1 MWTYSRLVALLD
13 ERVLVMDGAMGTQLY
28 EQGFSFDRSLDEL
41 CLSQPLAV
49 RRVHRDYVA
58 TGAHVITA
66 NTFGA
71 NRLRLG
77 GEAPKVAEINRAAI
91 AIARDAASDRP
102 PHNRPLIAASVGPMG
117 QPMAPVGRIQP
128 EEAEAVFREQL
139 SALIE
144 ADPDFIV
151 FETFSDLDELLIAIR
166 TLRGLKDDA
175 AFMAFATFTEEGKTL
190 LGHKP
195 EEVVKA
201 VLDAGAAAAGANCS
215 VGPQGMDEVFDRMCR
230 VRDARLAF
238 VPNAGLPRVVDGRLH
253 YVNSP
258 DYFAEWAAEVTAR
271 GARAV
276 GGCCGTTP
284 EHITR
289 AIHTVGNRRPVPLPA
304 SQGQAIN
311 VVLREEPPAPPS
323 PAQGGGVAGDSD
335 ASDGAPLSSWSD
347 SSFERKL
354 AAGEFVVSVELDP
367 PRGVNAERLVR
378 GAVACRH
385 AGVDAINIADSPLA
399 TARMSPLA
407 LAVLIQQRVDIE
419 IILHVS
425 CRDRNLLG
433 LLSETMGAH
442 ALGVR
447 HQLCVTGDP
456 PSLGDYPGTQ
466 AVFEV
471 DSIGLLRVLSGLN
484 HGRSAN
490 GKPRKRSTDF
500 RLSCAVNPTAEDL
513 DLEIERFHRKQD
525 AGAHYA
531 LTQPLYDR
539 ADLERFMERAKPQI
553 PLLVG
558 ILPLRNARHANFI
571 HNEVPGMTIP
581 AEIRARMNAAGERG
595 PEEGVAIGRE
605 FLAEIR
611 SSCAGVYLMPPFNK
625 FEMAIDLLK
634 PTQDA

>member
-28 EQGFSFDRSLDEL
+28 EQGFSFERSLDEL
-41 CLSQPLAV
+41 CLSRPLAV

-58 TGAHVITA
+58 AGAQVITA

-77 GEAPKVAEINRAAI
+77 GEAPPVAEINRAAI

-102 PHNRPLIAASVGPMG
+102 PHNRPLVAASVGPIG
-117 QPMAPVGRIQP
+117 QPLAPVGRIQQD
-128 EEAEAVFREQL
+128 EASMVFREQL
-139 SALIE
+139 EALIA
-144 ADPDFIV
+144 ADPDLII
-151 FETFSDLDELLIAIR
+151 FETFSDLTELLLAIR
-166 TLRGLKDDA
+166 ALRALKNDA

-195 EEVVKA
+195 EEVVQA
-201 VLDAGAAAAGANCS
+201 VLEAGAAAAGANCS
-215 VGPQGMDEVFDRMCR
+215 VGPQGMDEVFERMCR
-230 VRDARLAF
+230 VKGARLAF

-258 DYFAEWAAEVTAR
+258 DYFAQWAADAASR

-284 EHITR
+284 EHIMR
-289 AIHTVGNRRPVPLPA
+289 AVQTVGNRAPVALPG
-304 SQGQAIN
+304 SPGQALN
-311 VVLREEPPAPPS
+311 VVLREERTSDESAQNATLQQDWDES
-323 PAQGGGVAGDSD
+323 P
-335 ASDGAPLSSWSD
+335 
-347 SSFERKL
+347 FERKL
-354 AAGEFVVSVELDP
+354 MAGEFVISVELDP

-407 LAVLIQQRVDIE
+407 LAVLIQQQVDIE
-419 IILHVS
+419 ILLHVS

-442 ALGVR
+442 ALGVK
-447 HQLCVTGDP
+447 HLLCVTGDP
-456 PSLGDYPGTQ
+456 PSVGDYPGTR

-471 DSIGLLRVLSGLN
+471 DSIGLLSVLEGLN
-484 HGRSAN
+484 NGRNAN
-490 GKPRKRSTDF
+490 GKARKHQTQF

-513 DLEIERFHRKQD
+513 DLEIERFHRKQE
-525 AGAHYA
+525 AGARYA
-531 LTQPLYDR
+531 LTQPIYDVEI
-539 ADLERFMERAKPQI
+539 LERFIERAKPKI
-553 PLLVG
+553 PLMVG

-571 HNEVPGMTIP
+571 HHEVPGMMIP
-581 AEIRARMNAAGERG
+581 DHIRSRMDVAGEAG
-595 PEEGVAIGRE
+595 PEVGIAIARE

-611 SSCAGVYLMPPFNK
+611 PSCAGVYLMPPFNK
-625 FEMAIDLLK
+625 FEMALDLLK
-634 PTQDA
+634 NDDD